1 LDLALEQLSRMRNLN
16 GKLPLRLLKEAGR
29 ILSPAAV
36 QDYLN
41 DDNPPVLIISPHRDL
56 HRLPW
61 AGLHINGDKYRPLV
75 EAVTPVIIP
84 SLQTLSLLWQRPY
97 RTFTLSDGLLLAA
110 SSFQNQQHGDLPA
123 VKDEVRRLKPFL
135 GSSSRIL
142 TDQLATAD
150 AFITTVS
157 APDSPRDYWHIASH
171 AFHDG
176 QSGRLSGLALYDR
189 DFLLDELWQLAPLP
203 NLVTFSAC
211 GSGKSR
217 LFEGDEHVGLTTTCL
232 TAGANQV
239 VGSIWEIEDV
249 GMPGIMADFYAELQN
264 PTKET
269 AVPVS
274 YALAQ
279 AQRQAWKQ
287 GENWPQWAGF
297 RCTGRP

>member
-1 LDLALEQLSRMRNLN
+1 MGQNGRTLLDREATSAALVAQM
-16 GKLPLRLLKEAGR
+16 AG
-29 ILSPAAV
+29 
-36 QDYLN
+36 
-41 DDNPPVLIISPHRDL
+41 
-56 HRLPW
+56 
-61 AGLHINGDKYRPLV
+61 
-75 EAVTPVIIP
+75 
-84 SLQTLSLLWQRPY
+84 
-97 RTFTLSDGLLLAA
+97 
-110 SSFQNQQHGDLPA
+110 
-123 VKDEVRRLKPFL
+123 
-135 GSSSRIL
+135 
-142 TDQLATAD
+142 
-150 AFITTVS
+150 S
-157 APDSPRDYWHIASH
+157 APAQDFWHIASH